1 VIRPSL
7 LVLGIIVGIAFGL
20 FYGWQIDPVKYKDTE
35 PSSLRADYKEQ
46 YLILIA
52 SAYKADGNLD
62 RARIR
67 LATLR
72 DPDPIRTITAL
83 AQRMAAE
90 GKDAS
95 SPAVLA
101 ADLVGGVQPVASV
114 SDTPF
119 STAAPIL
126 PTETFTPPPTALLIP
141 SLTPFPTLTPTAT
154 PVYDYALIIREPYC
168 SDVERLPLIIIDV
181 VDANS
186 APLPGVRVTVAWAEG
201 EDGFVTG
208 LKPEMFRE
216 KYRYVF
222 EGEDDWRNLDIP
234 QGERFGYKRLLAN
247 ADRWRDRSAQEL
259 CDRLLDSILAFQGDA
274 HLQDDVTIVA
284 ISFFSGS

>member
-7 LVLGIIVGIAFGL
+7 LVLGVIVGIAFGL
-20 FYGWQIDPVKYKDTE
+20 LYGWQIDPVKYKDTE

-67 LATLR
+67 LAMLR
-72 DPDPIRTITAL
+72 DPDPIRTITAF

-95 SPAVLA
+95 SLAVLA

-168 SDVERLPLIIIDV
+168 NDVERLPLIIIDV

-186 APLPGVRVTVAWAEG
+186 APLPGVRVTVTWAEG

-208 LKPEMFRE
+208 LKPEISSSYGDYLMTVGTTYSVQVGSRTPPVTGVAAPRCTAIDDDS
-216 KYRYVF
+216 YAGAVRLVF
-222 EGEDDWRNLDIP
+222 QR
-234 QGERFGYKRLLAN
+234 K
-247 ADRWRDRSAQEL
+247 
-259 CDRLLDSILAFQGDA
+259 
-274 HLQDDVTIVA
+274 
-284 ISFFSGS
+284 